1 MISVFVG
8 TVAAVTF
15 MMLTCST
22 DHLGWKSLWAL
33 CSLGAVMVALA

>member
-15 MMLTCST
+15 MMLTWST
-22 DHLGWKSLWAL
+22 DHLGWRTLWAACTL
-33 CSLGAVMVALA
+33 ICAAVAVS